1 MKLLRL
7 ANDFLVDFFVA
18 SWTEALGAL
27 TSRLKGFSSPSLL
40 NGSVFYF
47 LFTTLGLIN
56 TDLVV

>member
-7 ANDFLVDFFVA
+7 ANDFLVDFIVA
-18 SWTEALGAL
+18 SWTEALGAP
-27 TSRLKGFSSPSLL
+27 TSRLEGFSSPSLL

-47 LFTTLGLIN
+47 LFTIQGLIN